1 MKGRRRRMHSARR
14 ITAALALLVLAV
26 LGGLDGATAQ
36 TAPAT
41 SPPGTMAGPAPAS
54 TPQRTVRVAV
64 TELDPFVIK
73 HPDNSYGGFAVE
85 LWEEIAKRNDYRT
98 VYVAEP
104 NREGTLD
111 AVKRGDADLAVGD
124 ITVTSDLVDTFDFTE
139 PTLNSG
145 LQIMVAEGQSNPFA
159 GLWHAVTDQT
169 VLLLLGIMAVTV
181 GIAAVLIWLLERRT
195 NPDFAPDARGGVAE
209 GTWWASVTMFAVGY
223 GDSVPRTGVGR
234 IFSVLWMIC
243 GMLLVAAVT
252 ATFAANLTVRQLQ
265 TDIHGPDDLRTH
277 EIVTVKDSTAATYL
291 ADHKIATELVDN
303 PEDMVAAVRNG
314 DADAAVFDAPL
325 IAHAVHESDGNLGF
339 AGPQFTHSY
348 NAFALRPG
356 GGMRA
361 PIDTTLL
368 HLLEDGTY
376 NRLYRSYFTL

>member
-1 MKGRRRRMHSARR
+1 
-14 ITAALALLVLAV
+14 
-26 LGGLDGATAQ
+26 
-36 TAPAT
+36 
-41 SPPGTMAGPAPAS
+41 
-54 TPQRTVRVAV
+54 VRVAL

-73 HPDNSYGGFAVE
+73 HPDGTYGGFSVQ
-85 LWEEIAKRNDYRT
+85 LWDEIARRNGYRT
-98 VYVAEP
+98 VYVPAP
-104 NREGTLD
+104 TREASLD
-111 AVKRGDADLAVGD
+111 LVRKGDADAAVGD
-124 ITVTSDLVDTFDFTE
+124 ITVTSDLVNSFDFTE

-145 LQIMVAEGQSNPFA
+145 LQIMVSEGDGNALS
-159 GLWHAVTDQT
+159 GLWHAVTDPT

-181 GIAAVLIWLLERRT
+181 AVAAVLIWLLERRT

-209 GTWWASVTMFAVGY
+209 GSWWASVTMFSVGY

-252 ATFAANLTVRQLQ
+252 ATFAANLTVNQLQ
-265 TDIHGPDDLRTH
+265 TSIAGPDDLRDH
-277 EIVTVKDSTAATYL
+277 SVVTVRDSTAASYL
-291 ADHKIATELVDN
+291 TEHKITATTVATADE
-303 PEDMVAAVRNG
+303 MVAAVRDG
-314 DADAAVFDAPL
+314 HAEAAVFDAPL
-325 IAHAVHESDGNLGF
+325 IAHAVHDSDGNLGF

-361 PIDTTLL
+361 AIDTTLL

-376 NRLYRSYFTL
+376 NRLYRSYFTI

>member
-1 MKGRRRRMHSARR
+1 M
-14 ITAALALLVLAV
+14 LALVALSV
-26 LGGLDGATAQ
+26 LGGLGAAAAQTPAPTTPPTTGATSGTTPG

-41 SPPGTMAGPAPAS
+41 PAE
-54 TPQRTVRVAV
+54 RTVRVAV
-64 TELDPFVIK
+64 TVLDPFVTK
-73 HPDNSYGGFAVE
+73 HPDRSYGGFSIE
-85 LWEEIAKRNDYRT
+85 LWEQIAKRNNYRT
-98 VYVAEP
+98 VYVEAP
-104 NREGTLD
+104 TREGTLD
-111 AVKRGDADLAVGD
+111 LVQRGDADLAVGD

-181 GIAAVLIWLLERRT
+181 GIAAVLIWLLERRK

-265 TDIHGPDDLRTH
+265 TDIHGPDDLRDH
-277 EIVTVKDSTAATYL
+277 EIVTVRDSTAATYL
-291 ADHKIATELVDN
+291 AQHNIPTDLVDS
-303 PEDMVAAVRNG
+303 PEAMVTAVRNG

-356 GGMRA
+356 TGMRA
-361 PIDTTLL
+361 AIDTTLL